1 MKRIIRIEDY
11 KMVLGS
17 DKEVMYKDIYS
28 GWFIG
33 PRYDVVIGEK
43 YIVEIS
49 VVTGKDGYN
58 RISNFVGRLKG

>member
-1 MKRIIRIEDY
+1 
-11 KMVLGS
+11 MVLGS

>member
-1 MKRIIRIEDY
+1 MKNIMKITDC
-11 KMVLGS
+11 KKVPGS
-17 DKEVMYKDIYS
+17 DKEMMYK
-28 GWFIG
+28 GNAEWLIG
-33 PRYDVVIGEK
+33 PKYDVVIGEK

>member
-28 GWFIG
+28 RWFIG